1 MSQSWGSM
9 RKQLE
14 QENICDALKGR
25 VQYFATR
32 YRKSHDREGR
42 VAIRLDGQ
50 EVFKSCYF
58 DWYKAREQVISDL
71 TELKKG
77 CSNYWEYWDI
87 VHLEAENRGSF
98 DQFAFY
104 DAFHYYQNHS
114 VDDCLASVS
123 AIVRLFT
130 ILDKRVG
137 KRRLQR
143 LLPELEQQPD
153 WLKFFYGLRMDVER
167 IA

>member
-71 TELKKG
+71 TELELVCKIK
-77 CSNYWEYWDI
+77 
-87 VHLEAENRGSF
+87 
-98 DQFAFY
+98 
-104 DAFHYYQNHS
+104 
-114 VDDCLASVS
+114 LAQKEET
-123 AIVRLFT
+123 A
-130 ILDKRVG
+130 
-137 KRRLQR
+137 
-143 LLPELEQQPD
+143 
-153 WLKFFYGLRMDVER
+153 
-167 IA
+167 